1 MTEPQPCP
9 ERPRRLLF
17 VCVEN
22 SCRSQMA
29 EAFARRHGAGRVEAY
44 SAGVRPSGRVHAKVV
59 ACMAEAGIDLTR
71 HHSKGLREV
80 PDLEYDAVVTMGC
93 GAVPEVRARRR
104 EDWDFPAP
112 RDLPPEQVREVR
124 DRIEGQVKEL
134 LRRLEGPP
142 RHSP

>member
-1 MTEPQPCP
+1 MCDEKVATEPVTDA
-9 ERPRRLLF
+9 ERLIRVLF

-22 SCRSQMA
+22 SCRSQ
-29 EAFARRHGAGRVEAY
+29 AY

-59 ACMAEAGIDLTR
+59 ACMAERGIDLGR
-71 HHSKGLREV
+71 HHSKGLRDV

-112 RDLPPEQVREVR
+112 RDLPPEQVREIR
-124 DRIEGQVKEL
+124 DRIERQVKEL
-134 LRRLEGPP
+134 LKNLEE
-142 RHSP
+142 S